1 MVGPEKIHRAAHV
14 NRRPTHLRRRL
25 ELSAGLGDES
35 LLYLISLTSRSTGS
49 TDGTDGPTNGRLSS
63 IYIYIY
69 IYIYAT
75 LWATQTRR

>member
-1 MVGPEKIHRAAHV
+1 MVGGEKIHRAAHV
-14 NRRPTHLRRRL
+14 SRRPARQRRRL

-35 LLYLISLTSRSTGS
+35 LLFIISLTSRSTGS

-69 IYIYAT
+69 AT